1 MKKSSVIWVSTVII
15 LAILVLV
22 VSRAASGP
30 GDTGGHVLGDAKT
43 ITASDWVRGSKDSRV
58 VLVEYSDFQC
68 PACAAYFPAV
78 EQLIK
83 DLGNQFVFIYRHF
96 PLDQHVNAR
105 PAAMAA
111 EAAGKQGK
119 FWEMYALIFDNQ
131 VVWSNSAVAAEIFAG
146 YARQLELDLI
156 QYDMDL
162 KDPVLKTKIEADY
175 QSGLL
180 LGVNSTPTF
189 YLNGRKVTAPKDYD
203 EFKSIIQSEINLAK

>member
-1 MKKSSVIWVSTVII
+1 MKKSSVIWVSTAII

-30 GDTGGHVLGDAKT
+30 GDMGDHVLGDAKT
-43 ITASDWVRGSKDSRV
+43 ITASDWIRGSKDAKV

-78 EQLIK
+78 EKLIE
-83 DLGNQFVFIYRHF
+83 DLGANFAFVYRHF
-96 PLDQHVNAR
+96 PLNQHVYAR

-119 FWEMYALIFDNQ
+119 FWEMYRMIFDNQ
-131 VVWSNSAVAAEIFAG
+131 ITWTNSAVGVEIFEG

-156 QYDMDL
+156 RYALDL
-162 KDPVLKTKIEADY
+162 KDPVLKTKVEADF
-175 QSGLL
+175 QSGLA
-180 LGVNSTPTF
+180 LGVNATPTF
-189 YLNGRKVTAPKDYD
+189 YLNGRKLNVPNNYD
-203 EFKSIIQSEINLAK
+203 EFKSTIQSEIDLAK